1 MLSSINFARVF
12 NSISVLLLGE
22 WMNNSAGLAFSPH
35 VITVGVDEVVIFF
48 HYFVRAI
55 GFDYL
60 FNSLFLI
67 NPKYITVWA
76 RVEFFK
82 ILVTPKSMAASNIRR
97 KINLT
102 CLTKKSY
109 LYFTNFQKAS
119 EK

>member
-1 MLSSINFARVF
+1 MKFVTF
-12 NSISVLLLGE
+12 NSASVLLFLGE
-22 WMNNSAGLAFSPH
+22 WMNSSAGLAFSPH